1 MSAEAAGRGVGRNEK
16 KTKMCSADTQG
27 SQPVRSG
34 LGLVPKT
41 GCEVFGVSSVERLST
56 RLS

>member
-1 MSAEAAGRGVGRNEK
+1 MEGKKNKK

-27 SQPVRSG
+27 SRPVRSG

-41 GCEVFGVSSVERLST
+41 GCELFGASSVERLST